1 MAMSERPDYSGMTV
15 NERLVEAGLLEAF
28 GIAAKARNREAMLRL
43 LAQVAV
49 ADPASTADPI
59 LNDPK
64 RYGY

>member
-1 MAMSERPDYSGMTV
+1 MSERPDYSAMTI
-15 NERLVEAGLLEAF
+15 NERLAEAGLLDAF
-28 GIAAKARNREAMLRL
+28 DIAATSRDREAMMRL
-43 LAQVAV
+43 LAEVDV

>member
-1 MAMSERPDYSGMTV
+1 MSGRPDYSGMTI

-28 GIAAKARNREAMLRL
+28 GNAATTRDREAMMRL
-43 LAQVAV
+43 LAEVDV
-49 ADPASTADPI
+49 ADPASTADPL

>member
-1 MAMSERPDYSGMTV
+1 MSERPDYSAMTV

-28 GIAAKARNREAMLRL
+28 DVAAKARNREAMLRL
-43 LAQVAV
+43 LAEVDVAH
-49 ADPASTADPI
+49 PASTADPI